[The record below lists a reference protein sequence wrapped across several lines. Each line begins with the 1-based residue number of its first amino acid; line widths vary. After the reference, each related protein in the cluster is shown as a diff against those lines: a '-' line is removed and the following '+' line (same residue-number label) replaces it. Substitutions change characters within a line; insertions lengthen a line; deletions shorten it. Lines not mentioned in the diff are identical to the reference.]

1 MAEAD
6 QDAVRIVIAR
16 TPVPAFMN
24 VLRSRLN
31 HSQRDTGTDKDM
43 PVFARPDV
51 GIHVAEVVLNVR
63 LVIFLRNTC

>member
-1 MAEAD
+1 
-6 QDAVRIVIAR
+6 
-16 TPVPAFMN
+16 MN

-63 LVIFLRNTC
+63 LVIFLRDTC